1 MLTDSLQSQQCL
13 LRTQQHLNTYARQG
27 LRVLVM
33 ARRKLSSA
41 QFAEWNMRLEEAE
54 LLHETQER
62 RLLELYYELE
72 CNLSLLGKKYSLV
85 SHFVFF
91 KFYMLISMHNMLCI
105 NNKPFVIFFTRFLA
119 SLFFVYDIP

>member
-1 MLTDSLQSQQCL
+1 MLIDSLQSQQCL

-72 CNLSLLGKKYSLV
+72 CNLSLLGKQFSIVNL
-85 SHFVFF
+85 
-91 KFYMLISMHNMLCI
+91 FY
-105 NNKPFVIFFTRFLA
+105 K
-119 SLFFVYDIP
+119 SLFFVILYDYLNPQYAMYYQ

>member
-1 MLTDSLQSQQCL
+1 MLIDSLQSQQCL

-33 ARRKLSSA
+33 ARRNLTPA

-72 CNLSLLGKKYSLV
+72 CNLSLLGKQFSIVNL
-85 SHFVFF
+85 
-91 KFYMLISMHNMLCI
+91 FYKC
-105 NNKPFVIFFTRFLA
+105 
-119 SLFFVYDIP
+119 LFFVFLYAYFNLQYVMY

>member
-33 ARRKLSSA
+33 ARRKLSSV

-72 CNLSLLGKKYSLV
+72 CNLSLLGKK
-85 SHFVFF
+85 
-91 KFYMLISMHNMLCI
+91 I
-105 NNKPFVIFFTRFLA
+105 
-119 SLFFVYDIP
+119 